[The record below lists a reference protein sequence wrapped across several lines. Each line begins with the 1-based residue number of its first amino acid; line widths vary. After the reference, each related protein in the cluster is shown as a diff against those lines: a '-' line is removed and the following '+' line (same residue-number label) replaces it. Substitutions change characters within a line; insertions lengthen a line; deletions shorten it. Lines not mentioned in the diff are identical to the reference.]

1 MDARRL
7 LYVQACGVVARFKY
21 YAVWELTEGAIIL
34 CGLGFNGF
42 DPTTGRTRWN
52 RCRNVD
58 ILRIETAENY
68 KVLFDNWNMRT
79 NVWLR
84 ECVYKRVTPK
94 GKKPGFRSSMT
105 TFVASAVW
113 VSIKS
118 ILIESLSSVG

>member
-1 MDARRL
+1 
-7 LYVQACGVVARFKY
+7 V
-21 YAVWELTEGAIIL
+21 
-34 CGLGFNGF
+34 
-42 DPTTGRTRWN
+42 TGRTRWN

-79 NVWLR
+79 SVWLR

-105 TFVASAVW
+105 TFVASAFW
-113 VSIKS
+113 HGTQPGYYS
-118 ILIESLSSVG
+118 ESRVPTGDGDTCH